1 MSNVCQIV
9 SRRGNLMRALTG
21 WFLIAVILCGA
32 TGCVEEQVNYKVDL
46 VPPGEFLLGPEDVL
60 IVTVWKNQ
68 DLSREVVIR
77 PDGMISLPLIGDVPA
92 ANLTANNLAKRISD
106 RLTVYMASPIVSVQL
121 KEVNSYFIFVLGEVP
136 KPGKYPLKSYA
147 NVIQG
152 ISLAGGFNPFAK
164 KNKIKVL
171 RVTANGSSDP
181 NEKHQIEIPVQY
193 DDILKGNATVG
204 NFYLRSGDV
213 IVVP

>member
-1 MSNVCQIV
+1 MSDVCQVV
-9 SRRGNLMRALTG
+9 SRRGSLMRALTS
-21 WFLIAVILCGA
+21 WFLIAVIVCGVS
-32 TGCVEEQVNYKVDL
+32 GCAEEKINYKVDL
-46 VPPGEFLLGPEDVL
+46 VPPGEFLLGPEDML

-77 PDGMISLPLIGDVPA
+77 PDGMISMPLIGDVPA

-106 RLTVYMASPIVSVQL
+106 RLTEYMASPIVSVQL
-121 KEVNSYFIFVLGEVP
+121 KEVNSYFIYVLGEVT

-147 NVIQG
+147 NVMQG
-152 ISLAGGFNPFAK
+152 ISLGGGFTPFAK
-164 KNKIKVL
+164 KNKIRVL
-171 RVTANGSSDP
+171 RVTVNGAS
-181 NEKHQIEIPVQY
+181 EKQQVEIPVVY
-193 DDILKGNATVG
+193 DDILKGDSALG